1 LDEATTSVEM
11 TTDNIIW
18 QTVRNET
25 NKSPSLFLSLTVTVW
40 WFSGPYHQQEVDH
53 YRYVD
58 DNIIC

>member
-1 LDEATTSVEM
+1 M

-18 QTVRNET
+18 QTVRNKT

-40 WFSGPYHQQEVDH
+40 LFSGPYHQQEVGH